1 MKRKINAFEYAPHI
15 IDHLNRGGILATV
28 RVGDK
33 VNPITIG
40 WGTIGV
46 QWGKPLFQIYVRES
60 RYSKS
65 MLDEA
70 REFTVNI
77 PLERSERVKEIL
89 SLCGTKSGRD
99 IDKPAEL
106 KLTLVDGEKVA
117 APAIGELPLTLECKV
132 IYAKRQDGAEMPA
145 EVLRR
150 YYPNW
155 EENREDVH
163 TVYYGDI
170 VAAYIIE

>member
-1 MKRKINAFEYAPHI
+1 MKREINVFEHAPHI
-15 IDHLNRGGILATV
+15 IEKLNHGGILATV
-28 RVGDK
+28 KVGDK

-40 WGTIGV
+40 WGTVGV
-46 QWGKPLFQIYVRES
+46 QWGKPLFQIYVREC

-70 REFTVNI
+70 GEFTVNI
-77 PLERSERVKEIL
+77 PLERSERAKEIL
-89 SLCGTKSGRD
+89 SFCGTKSGRECN
-99 IDKPAEL
+99 KPAEL

-132 IYAKRQDGAEMPA
+132 IYSERQNGAKMPA
-145 EVLRR
+145 EVLKR
-150 YYPNW
+150 YYPGW

-163 TVYYGDI
+163 TVYYGEI

>member
-1 MKRKINAFEYAPHI
+1 MKKEINAFEYAPHI
-15 IDHLNRGGILATV
+15 IDHLNHGGILATV

-46 QWGKPLFQIYVRES
+46 QWGKPLFQIYVREC

-70 REFTVNI
+70 GEFTVNI
-77 PLERSERVKEIL
+77 PLERSERTREIL
-89 SLCGTKSGRD
+89 SLCGTKSGRAV
-99 IDKPAEL
+99 DKPAEL

-132 IYAKRQDGAEMPA
+132 IYAKRQDGAEMPD
-145 EVLRR
+145 EVLKK

-163 TVYYGDI
+163 TVYYGEI